1 MTASQYKKQIDE
13 LFSYWQNKDPN
24 GDIDHS
30 DRFIKDGVVCPEKWF
45 SQEVRPLFLF
55 KEAYT
60 TKGDNEMKDLIKDHL
75 IRTDKPIDKMWERV
89 SDWTRGLMF
98 LSETGEILPFASQE
112 KIKFYGN
119 EYIQKIAVMNIK
131 KSSGAKE
138 SERENLLK
146 YADYDAEEIY
156 MQLEI
161 CDPTVIVCGYTGEY
175 LIDYVFKEKK
185 EEIINNRSK
194 FEQDHYIYK
203 CRLNG
208 KDIPV
213 VNFWH
218 PANHF
223 PDIMNYY
230 CLMNIIKSIM

>member
-119 EYIQKIAVMNIK
+119 EYIQKIAVINVK
-131 KSSGAKE
+131 KSSGEKL
-138 SERENLLK
+138 SNDDNLRK
-146 YADYDAEEIY
+146 YSKYDAEEIVE
-156 MQLEI
+156 QLEL
-161 CDPTVIVCGYTGEY
+161 CDPTLIICGYTGQY
-175 LIDYVFKEKK
+175 LFDALNTKGIKIEKK
-185 EEIINNRSK
+185 NRNDFQKQHFVYS
-194 FEQDHYIYK
+194 FE
-203 CRLNG
+203 LNG
-208 KDIPV
+208 HNV
-213 VNFWH
+213 QLVNFWH
-218 PANHF
+218 PANQF
-223 PDIMNYY
+223 PDMLNYY
-230 CLMNIIKSIM
+230 GLMHILKEIL

>member
-1 MTASQYKKQIDE
+1 MTKSEYNKKIE
-13 LFSYWQNKDPN
+13 NLFSKWQNKAPFN
-24 GDIDHS
+24 GIDHS

-75 IRTDKPIDKMWERV
+75 IRTDNPIDKMWERV

-208 KDIPV
+208 KEIPV

-218 PANHF
+218 PANQF